1 MTGSGVAFRAMQP
14 ADLDRVLENEVR
26 AYQYPWTRG
35 NFSDCL
41 TARHECRLLVLDGE
55 VAGHG
60 ILAAAAAEAHLLNV
74 CVRRD
79 RQGEGHGR
87 ALVRHMLER
96 ARARRVEMVFLEV
109 RPSNLAAVHLY
120 RTLGFNDIGVRRGYY
135 PAANG
140 HEDAQVMA
148 LDLRQ
153 DFLAIQV

>member
-1 MTGSGVAFRAMQP
+1 MVP

-26 AYQYPWTRG
+26 SYQFPWTRG

-41 TARHECRLLVLDGE
+41 SANHECRVLLLDGE

-60 ILAAAAAEAHLLNV
+60 ILAAGGGEAHLLNV

-87 ALVRHMLER
+87 TLVVHMLER
-96 ARARRVEMVFLEV
+96 ARERGVDMVFLEV
-109 RPSNLAAVHLY
+109 RPSNLVAVQLY
-120 RTLGFNDIGVRRGYY
+120 HTLGFNDIGIRRGYY
-135 PAANG
+135 PATRG